1 MEKVLGKTIGVPL
14 FQEQRCGSRS
24 SAPAS
29 RPARPI
35 FRKSMATFKHTGGVS
50 SFKAE
55 LVDGILDGAF
65 QFIRVGMTAYDKRL
79 AGQ

>member
-1 MEKVLGKTIGVPL
+1 
-14 FQEQRCGSRS
+14 
-24 SAPAS
+24 
-29 RPARPI
+29 
-35 FRKSMATFKHTGGVS
+35 MATFKHTGGVS

-79 AGQ
+79 AGQQKLPSAI